1 MGDRQQNADGRHPV
15 SNRPGGQGIHWYGTE
30 TVCSQLKQSTH
41 VKQEKMNTTKVWYV
55 TGASQG
61 LGLTLVKKLLDSG
74 YRVAATSR
82 NAQKLNDAVG
92 VIDTERFLALSVD
105 LNNMDCVDES
115 IRQTVNVFGRIDVVV
130 NNAGYGMAGTVE
142 ETGEEDIRKIFDVN
156 VLAVMHVVKSV
167 LPVLRKQGSG
177 YIINIGSVAGF
188 VGAPGWSVYAATK
201 AAVAA
206 FSEVLALDLREF
218 GIKVTV
224 VEPSGFRTGFLDQNS
239 LTYVESKIDGYQAV
253 KDTQQRYLASNGLQ
267 AGDPTK
273 ACEILIELSESDQ
286 PPIHLY
292 LGQDAYK
299 RVSGKLT
306 GMAAELEAWKAT
318 TISADYQSR

>member
-1 MGDRQQNADGRHPV
+1 
-15 SNRPGGQGIHWYGTE
+15 
-30 TVCSQLKQSTH
+30 
-41 VKQEKMNTTKVWYV
+41 MNTTKVWYV

-61 LGLTLVKKLLDSG
+61 LGLILVKKLLESG

-82 NAQKLNDAVG
+82 NAQKLQDAVG
-92 VIDTERFLALSVD
+92 MIDAERFLALAVD
-105 LNNMDCVDES
+105 LNNLDCVEES
-115 IRQTVNVFGRIDVVV
+115 IRQTLSVFGRIDVVV

-142 ETGEEDIRKIFDVN
+142 EISEEDIRKIFDVN
-156 VLAVMHVVKSV
+156 VLAVINVVKSV

-177 YIINIGSVAGF
+177 YIINMGSVAGF
-188 VGAPGWSVYAATK
+188 AGAPGWSVYAATK

-239 LTYVESKIDGYQAV
+239 LINVESRIEGYQAV

-267 AGDPTK
+267 AGDPIK
-273 ACEILIELSESDQ
+273 ASEILIGLAAIDQ

-299 RVSGKLT
+299 RASGKLSDMT
-306 GMAAELEAWKAT
+306 AELDAWKAT
-318 TISADYQSR
+318 TISADYQ